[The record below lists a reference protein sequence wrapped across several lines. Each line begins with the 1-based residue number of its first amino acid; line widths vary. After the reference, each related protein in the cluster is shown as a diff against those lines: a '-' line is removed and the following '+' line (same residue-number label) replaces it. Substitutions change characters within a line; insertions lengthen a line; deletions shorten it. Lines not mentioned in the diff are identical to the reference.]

1 MNPRRNA
8 RRDVRV
14 SESIREGVGHR
25 SVADAELAVD
35 YVADRG
41 FVDKR
46 DRVVQQRDDRLTVLV
61 GDEWPRR
68 FGPYPFAHRV
78 RTTVAGARSDC
89 SRSSLR
95 RRLRR
100 RWSCERGDRIREFV
114 GVEPL
119 RVDGR
124 ETTGTADPE
133 QLNRLVRREPSMR
146 TLACAIDVSVVP
158 SRERR
163 RDRIAANC
171 GCRRIGRSV
180 TSPVVASRS
189 GGSMSVS
196 SPRQRPA
203 TVRPR
208 SSSSQ

>member
-1 MNPRRNA
+1 MSPIVGSWTNA
-8 RRDVRV
+8 IASSSSEMTVSPFSSATSGLGGSVR
-14 SESIREGVGHR
+14 IRP
-25 SVADAELAVD
+25 
-35 YVADRG
+35 
-41 FVDKR
+41 
-46 DRVVQQRDDRLTVLV
+46 LT
-61 GDEWPRR
+61 D
-68 FGPYPFAHRV
+68 V

-100 RWSCERGDRIREFV
+100 RWSCERGDLIREFV

-124 ETTGTADPE
+124 ETTDTADPE